1 MPGVCLFERAM
12 QAGITSS
19 RKEVYF
25 CFLYGLNL
33 FLKCLPQ
40 KLLPKAGENNF
51 GPMIACVYLFMCTI
65 YTHTDVFN
73 RLTLFRR
80 PLCKRTVAGACSVG
94 SHQWRGWVE
103 WSQWRLWSCKAGNIP
118 CALSVCHVVNRSR
131 SQVVLHGHPV
141 FLLIQE
147 NDGWG
152 SSFL

>member
-1 MPGVCLFERAM
+1 MVS
-12 QAGITSS
+12 T
-19 RKEVYF
+19 
-25 CFLYGLNL
+25 CFWSAYHRNCFQKREKTTLGLWSHAFIYSCILY
-33 FLKCLPQ
+33 
-40 KLLPKAGENNF
+40 
-51 GPMIACVYLFMCTI
+51 I
-65 YTHTDVFN
+65 HTDVFN

-94 SHQWRGWVE
+94 SLQWRGWVE

-152 SSFL
+152 SSFLWSVQYLIRGFVSIRGGVELLIPLIMRL